1 MEISKNLDENITVI
15 KSKFDKW
22 GDIVEKKFVLSRPGW
37 SFEEAIYVVY
47 IDGLCDHELIE
58 NTIIKPVTW
67 GVERRRC
74 RRAVGQDHILRGADC
89 RLYY

>member
-37 SFEEAIYVVY
+37 SFEEAI
-47 IDGLCDHELIE
+47 
-58 NTIIKPVTW
+58 
-67 GVERRRC
+67 
-74 RRAVGQDHILRGADC
+74 
-89 RLYY
+89 